1 MKGVQI
7 GILALLVVIAALL
20 VVIAVQQAPTHPQPH
35 ETAADEPAPM
45 EMPRTELSSADPAPA
60 PAPAAPKPR
69 PAARA
74 ESKPVPAAAPA
85 PAAKPAP
92 PPVRTVEAAPAAA
105 ASAQESPPARQPARI
120 LKPETPAPQRRKI
133 TLPAGYRLAVRLID
147 SVSTDANRAGDA
159 FSASL
164 AAPLVV
170 DGVTIA
176 EKNAQVDGRIV
187 EVDRGGRVKGR
198 ANIALELVRLHAA
211 DGRQV
216 ELETESYAREAKS
229 TVKRDAVKVG
239 VLTGIGAAAGAI
251 AGGARGARV
260 GAVSGAGAGGGTVAA
275 TRGAAVVIPS
285 ETRLVFRLARPAD
298 FTAAP

>member
-20 VVIAVQQAPTHPQPH
+20 GMIALQQAPTHPQPH
-35 ETAADEPAPM
+35 EAAEAEPDPM
-45 EMPRTELSSADPAPA
+45 ETPRAELSSADPAPA
-60 PAPAAPKPR
+60 PAAAPKPR

-92 PPVRTVEAAPAAA
+92 PPVSAVETAPVAA

-120 LKPETPAPQRRKI
+120 LKPETPAPQRKKV

-176 EKNAQVDGRIV
+176 EKNAQVDGRII

-239 VLTGIGAAAGAI
+239 VLTGIGAVAGAI

-275 TRGAAVVIPS
+275 TRGAAAVIPS

>member
-20 VVIAVQQAPTHPQPH
+20 GVIALQQAPTHPQPH
-35 ETAADEPAPM
+35 EAAADEPAPM
-45 EMPRTELSSADPAPA
+45 EMPRAELSSADPAPA
-60 PAPAAPKPR
+60 PAPKPR
-69 PAARA
+69 PTAQA
-74 ESKPVPAAAPA
+74 ESKPAPAAAPA

-92 PPVRTVEAAPAAA
+92 PPVSAVEAAPAAA

-120 LKPETPAPQRRKI
+120 LKPETPAPQRRKV

-216 ELETESYAREAKS
+216 ELETESYALEAKS

-275 TRGAAVVIPS
+275 TRGAAAVIPS